1 MKKKFSR
8 VASLVLAVMMLISLL
23 PAGVLASE
31 TGDTVTLTGTIS
43 FPEDA
48 YLDGE
53 LTVDIYAYGSITD
66 SHRYW
71 KESWVTDL
79 DDIPFEI
86 EFPEGERLVALKVQ
100 LSNTYETK
108 TNLYTSNN
116 GGGGFV
122 LTDDGMDPNG
132 DMFSTVNLFSFEEI
146 AAADIVIPTGKEMSG
161 KISGENLQ
169 VVDGEFVGLIFGDY
183 FTRAYIDAE
192 THEYKTVLP
201 YGIVAGE
208 YTPYLDKSEES
219 TASNILTGQYKNY
232 TVQVDP
238 EKDIENVDFTVDT
251 GCAVSGKI
259 KFPEYA
265 GFEYYNFEPMLIF
278 GGRRYYVNT
287 AFTGITFDNNFDMY
301 IPYMIGFSESEL
313 PVSDIFHLEL
323 FGYAEEVDGCYSS
336 SNIEEGDYYYSTA
349 SSSGTVR
356 DKSLATEL
364 TVTAD
369 MEDIDFQLDAGS
381 FYSLEPTMPEG
392 SCDAS
397 FYYSF
402 NIIPADGSE
411 SFQTWKRFDVQNEE
425 NYVSFVLPKE
435 YIDTEVYYMY
445 QIDKSENNLPEDAT
459 LYTGEVYL
467 CQDGSMV
474 TSREE
479 ADTFLVTEWNEISF
493 EFIEDEN
500 IIPPVTPDVPEEY
513 LVNFSIKDEDT
524 NEAIPNATVVVTDA
538 LAATTAGG
546 TTLQANES
554 GWAQGTFAAGEYT
567 VTASADGYISST
579 IPFEAVMNH
588 QTILVELQRIEID
601 IAENTTFIV
610 RDGDTESTPVIA
622 GASLTITD
630 EDGNAV
636 TRSTDASGKAS
647 ADLENGTYTVGVIAD
662 GYQARSFKIER
673 SDTNNDFTVYL
684 NKDEII
690 KVTSTVKE
698 MTKEEIENAGISVD
712 ENRHVYNC
720 SAVLTFMPDVVI
732 NYIYSDDG
740 KVLDGKTVVHDNVAV
755 TPVARDIFL
764 IVKSSTAW
772 LKEIFEVQL
781 VCDNTSAV
789 ETIESLTANMALPN
803 GLSLAKMAEGEQSES
818 VNLGNVAPKGNVSHK
833 WYICGDE
840 KGEYKL
846 SGTLTGTR
854 VGGGISENIN
864 LGFSIEEPITVLAG
878 EAMELTIDAET
889 HAIAGSPYRMRY
901 TLENVSGKSLYD
913 LSFTVFGGK
922 FFEDYKVTAAEYA
935 REYGPDAMTDENL
948 DGEGFLFETEE
959 FKPGEKISGVFT
971 ITFGEG
977 LQLGEGQ
984 GWHLT
989 DAFVVTGAGSTTEIP
1004 TTINWISVLPVHN
1017 WDGGT
1022 VTIAP
1027 TCTTAGVMTYTCSD
1041 VNCDIKT
1048 YTEIIPATGHDM
1060 GDYVTTEPTCTEEGT
1075 KVSTCKNNC
1084 GHSVTLTIG
1093 KLGHD
1098 WKAEKEEDKAPT
1110 CTEAGLKS
1118 IHCTRC
1124 KETKDAEAIDK
1135 LGHDMGDWVTTVE
1148 PGCESTG
1155 TKRRDCSRCDHFETE
1170 QIPATDHKWDEGK
1183 VTTPPTVDAEG
1194 ERTYTC
1200 ENGCGKTKTEV
1211 IPKLVPQEVGF
1222 MIDKIEYT
1230 YGTENAVY
1238 NEAYNE
1244 SEDGGAVSYTSSDE
1258 SVATVDANGKVTIV
1272 GAGETTITATAA
1284 ATEKY
1289 IETSASYTFIVKKAP
1304 LTVKPKTVEIFYG
1317 EAAAFSEVEGEGFVL
1332 GEDVSVLTGDAV
1344 FATEY
1349 KAFDSVGEYPVTVSG
1364 ITAKNYEITFAPGVL
1379 NVKKAEKYEIVLSM
1393 LTYRKG
1399 DEIKPEI
1406 AVTPAD
1412 PSAEFK
1418 LEYNVDGE
1426 WTETAPEE
1434 IGTYKVRASLVKS
1447 DNLAVS
1453 ETPAYT
1459 EAELEIKAGAMITV
1473 GEEGGLGI
1481 GMETDAEKG
1490 TVEFTADDE
1499 TVKTVIDNV
1508 PFTGEVVIDATGATD
1523 GINTLVLPQ
1532 NIVKALDE
1540 SDKVDSFTVIAD
1552 DAEITMDADV
1562 LSTAAKEMEENSTV
1576 SVKIDAVEKSELND
1590 RQQAALDAISAEA
1603 HVIQLNLVVTNYDE
1617 NGNPTSEDVHEL
1629 RGKVDIKA
1637 KYDLPDNMDGKRIVV
1652 CYVSDNGTV
1661 TYKRAEYKDGFVH
1674 FTTDHFSYYAIMAT
1688 ECPHDWDNGEIITP
1702 ATTTSEG
1709 LIRYTCLLCD
1719 DTKDEAIPKKTVTS
1733 GNGGGLAAGGD
1744 KSNSGADK
1752 LGNEDEKKE
1761 DADVSTDAPVAS
1773 VPKFVDLG
1781 AHAWAADA
1789 IGALA
1794 EAGIIKGTAADK
1806 FSPAANITR
1815 ADFAILLVRAFN
1827 LTSDNAENF
1836 ADVSANDY
1844 FAAELAVARNT
1855 GIVGGIGGNKFA
1867 PRNAI
1872 TRQDMMTIV
1881 YRALQNAKVDGIVAP
1896 EMTDEVALSKTY
1908 TDFTLVS
1915 DYAKD
1920 AVSVLSHMHFVNGKN
1935 GRIAPND
1942 YTTRAEVAVL
1952 LQRILEFVK

>member
-1 MKKKFSR
+1 MSY
-8 VASLVLAVMMLISLL
+8 ALVLCKERIGDLNHCCCEGVNKCKCLYKFLTSLCL
-23 PAGVLASE
+23 
-31 TGDTVTLTGTIS
+31 
-43 FPEDA
+43 
-48 YLDGE
+48 
-53 LTVDIYAYGSITD
+53 TD
-66 SHRYW
+66 S
-71 KESWVTDL
+71 L
-79 DDIPFEI
+79 
-86 EFPEGERLVALKVQ
+86 
-100 LSNTYETK
+100 
-108 TNLYTSNN
+108 
-116 GGGGFV
+116 
-122 LTDDGMDPNG
+122 
-132 DMFSTVNLFSFEEI
+132 
-146 AAADIVIPTGKEMSG
+146 
-161 KISGENLQ
+161 
-169 VVDGEFVGLIFGDY
+169 
-183 FTRAYIDAE
+183 
-192 THEYKTVLP
+192 
-201 YGIVAGE
+201 
-208 YTPYLDKSEES
+208 
-219 TASNILTGQYKNY
+219 
-232 TVQVDP
+232 
-238 EKDIENVDFTVDT
+238 
-251 GCAVSGKI
+251 
-259 KFPEYA
+259 
-265 GFEYYNFEPMLIF
+265 
-278 GGRRYYVNT
+278 
-287 AFTGITFDNNFDMY
+287 
-301 IPYMIGFSESEL
+301 
-313 PVSDIFHLEL
+313 
-323 FGYAEEVDGCYSS
+323 EVDGDLAGSIAGS
-336 SNIEEGDYYYSTA
+336 KLLNE
-349 SSSGTVR
+349 
-356 DKSLATEL
+356 SLKL
-364 TVTAD
+364 T
-369 MEDIDFQLDAGS
+369 IDFQLDAGS
-381 FYSLEPTMPEG
+381 FYSLEPTMLEG

-479 ADTFLVTEWNEISF
+479 ADTFTVEDWNEVAF
-493 EFIEDEN
+493 EFIEDDN
-500 IIPPVTPDVPEEY
+500 ITPPVTPDVPEEY
-513 LVNFSIKDEDT
+513 FVSFSIKDEDT
-524 NEAIPNATVVVTDA
+524 NEAIPNATVVVTDTSS
-538 LAATTAGG
+538 AATVG
-546 TTLQANES
+546 TTLQANDS
-554 GWAQGTFAAGEYT
+554 GWAQGTFAAGKYT
-567 VTASADGYISST
+567 VTASADGYIPTT
-579 IPFEAVMNH
+579 IPFTAVMNH
-588 QTILVELQRIEID
+588 QAVLVELQRIEID
-601 IAENTTFIV
+601 IAENTTFTV

-630 EDGNAV
+630 ADGNAV

-864 LGFSIEEPITVLAG
+864 LGFSIEEPITVIAG

-1060 GDYVTTEPTCTEEGT
+1060 GDYVTTEPTCTEDGT

-1084 GHSVTLTIG
+1084 GHTVTLTSG
-1093 KLGHD
+1093 
-1098 WKAEKEEDKAPT
+1098 
-1110 CTEAGLKS
+1110 
-1118 IHCTRC
+1118 
-1124 KETKDAEAIDK
+1124 K

-1183 VTTPPTVDAEG
+1183 VTTPPTAEKEG
-1194 ERTYTC
+1194 ERTFTC
-1200 ENGCGKTKTEV
+1200 ENGCGKTKTEA
-1211 IPKLVPQEVGF
+1211 IPKLVPQEVEF
-1222 MIDKIEYT
+1222 LFSELTIT
-1230 YGTENAVY
+1230 YGDENAIY

-1244 SEDGGAVSYTSSDE
+1244 SEDGGAISYTSSDE
-1258 SVATVDANGKVTIV
+1258 SVATVDEKGKVTIV

-1284 ATEKY
+1284 ATEIY
-1289 IETSASYTFIVKKAP
+1289 TETSASYKLIVKKAP

-1349 KAFDSVGEYPVTVSG
+1349 KAFDSVGEYQVTVSG

-1418 LEYNVDGE
+1418 LEYNVD
-1426 WTETAPEE
+1426 
-1434 IGTYKVRASLVKS
+1434 VHH
-1447 DNLAVS
+1447 
-1453 ETPAYT
+1453 
-1459 EAELEIKAGAMITV
+1459 
-1473 GEEGGLGI
+1473 
-1481 GMETDAEKG
+1481 
-1490 TVEFTADDE
+1490 
-1499 TVKTVIDNV
+1499 
-1508 PFTGEVVIDATGATD
+1508 
-1523 GINTLVLPQ
+1523 IN
-1532 NIVKALDE
+1532 N
-1540 SDKVDSFTVIAD
+1540 
-1552 DAEITMDADV
+1552 
-1562 LSTAAKEMEENSTV
+1562 
-1576 SVKIDAVEKSELND
+1576 
-1590 RQQAALDAISAEA
+1590 
-1603 HVIQLNLVVTNYDE
+1603 
-1617 NGNPTSEDVHEL
+1617 
-1629 RGKVDIKA
+1629 
-1637 KYDLPDNMDGKRIVV
+1637 
-1652 CYVSDNGTV
+1652 
-1661 TYKRAEYKDGFVH
+1661 
-1674 FTTDHFSYYAIMAT
+1674 
-1688 ECPHDWDNGEIITP
+1688 
-1702 ATTTSEG
+1702 
-1709 LIRYTCLLCD
+1709 
-1719 DTKDEAIPKKTVTS
+1719 
-1733 GNGGGLAAGGD
+1733 
-1744 KSNSGADK
+1744 
-1752 LGNEDEKKE
+1752 
-1761 DADVSTDAPVAS
+1761 
-1773 VPKFVDLG
+1773 
-1781 AHAWAADA
+1781 
-1789 IGALA
+1789 
-1794 EAGIIKGTAADK
+1794 
-1806 FSPAANITR
+1806 
-1815 ADFAILLVRAFN
+1815 
-1827 LTSDNAENF
+1827 
-1836 ADVSANDY
+1836 
-1844 FAAELAVARNT
+1844 
-1855 GIVGGIGGNKFA
+1855 
-1867 PRNAI
+1867 
-1872 TRQDMMTIV
+1872 
-1881 YRALQNAKVDGIVAP
+1881 
-1896 EMTDEVALSKTY
+1896 
-1908 TDFTLVS
+1908 
-1915 DYAKD
+1915 
-1920 AVSVLSHMHFVNGKN
+1920 
-1935 GRIAPND
+1935 
-1942 YTTRAEVAVL
+1942 
-1952 LQRILEFVK
+1952 